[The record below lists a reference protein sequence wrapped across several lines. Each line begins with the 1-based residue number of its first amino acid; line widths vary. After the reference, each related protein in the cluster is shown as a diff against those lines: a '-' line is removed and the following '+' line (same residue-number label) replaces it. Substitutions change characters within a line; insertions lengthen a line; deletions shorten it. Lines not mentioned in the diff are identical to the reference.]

1 MQESLQVSEIRP
13 GRFLDPSAGTGMFIS
28 QLKDVPEIH
37 CFEKDKLTGKIL
49 SSLYPESRVTID
61 GFQSIQPYYNNYFDM
76 VSSNIPFG
84 NTRVYDRDFDRSE
97 DAVRKSSL
105 AAVHNYF
112 FLKGMDTLREGGILA
127 YITTSGVMDSPQ
139 NRPVRE
145 WLMNHANLVS
155 AVRLPDNLFVD
166 AGTEVS
172 SDLIVLQ
179 KNTQKTEL
187 TEKERNFIETRLISG
202 GIHINNSYSGLD
214 HIVHTSVSMGK
225 NMY

>member
-1 MQESLQVSEIRP
+1 MQEALLVPEIRP
-13 GRFLDPSAGTGMFIS
+13 ERFLDPSAGTGMFIS
-28 QLKDVPEIH
+28 TLKDVPEIH
-37 CFEKDKLTGKIL
+37 CFEKDRLTGRIL

-61 GFQSIQPYYNNYFDM
+61 GFQSIQPYYNNYFDV

-97 DAVRKSSL
+97 DAVRKFSL

-139 NRPVRE
+139 NCPVRE
-145 WLMNHANLVS
+145 WLVNHANLVS
-155 AVRLPDNLFVD
+155 AIRLPDNLFTD
-166 AGTEVS
+166 AGTEVG

-179 KNTQKTEL
+179 KNTRKSEL
-187 TEKERNFIETRLISG
+187 TEKERNFIETRIISG
-202 GIHINNSYSGLD
+202 GIHINNSYAGLD
-214 HIVHTSVSMGK
+214 HIVHTSVSLGK
-225 NMY
+225 NM